1 MTDQLYAAV
10 PKTCMESE
18 WGMTQISEEILQYY
32 YVLQMLYRADLWL
45 KLLQISNKNSQR
57 FMSKMAMVQR
67 QAALHAT
74 GVLHTT
80 PYDVLSTH
88 ANMLPFDIEF
98 HQALHRC
105 TLQ

>member
-32 YVLQMLYRADLWL
+32 CVLEMLYRADLWL
-45 KLLQISNKNSQR
+45 KISNKNSQR
-57 FMSKMAMVQR
+57 FMSKIAMVQR

-74 GVLHTT
+74 EVLHTT
-80 PYDVLSTH
+80 LYDVLSTH